1 VQRAAE
7 TALVAFG
14 PVGASRRFLTRL
26 GLITAGAAAW
36 RIWYVLGPVMTRI
49 PHLGL
54 DDEFFYSAQAR
65 LVADGKGFLNPFGYF
80 APVGSAAHRIFP
92 TAVHP
97 PLYTVFLAV
106 PAKLG
111 LSTPQEQ
118 RIFTALLGCATVF
131 LIGMLGRRIAGE
143 RTGLIAALL
152 AAAYPALWSNDSML
166 GLETLYGFLV
176 ILALLAVYR
185 MWSRPNLASAA
196 LVAVW
201 LSLATLTRSEGV
213 ILFAIVALPAIVLV
227 PGVVRKD
234 RVKMLGVMSLVAVVL
249 VGPWVVRNLTTF
261 EKPTLLGSGFGW
273 VLLDGSCDT
282 TFYGSKLG
290 YWDDS
295 CSLKDYPPTL
305 EETLVDERARTKALD
320 YIGNHKARLP
330 VVVLARIGRVWDLYR
345 PTQNVEFNIAGE
357 RRGHAASWA
366 ILVGYYLL
374 LPGAIAGLV
383 VMRKRR
389 VPIFPFLAIAAATT
403 LTVALSFGIT
413 RYRAPVD
420 VVLPVL
426 AAVAIDAA
434 LRRRHGP
441 RPTVTEDPPPERE
454 PVLTAPTGE
463 PMAR

>member
-1 VQRAAE
+1 
-7 TALVAFG
+7 
-14 PVGASRRFLTRL
+14 VGASRRFLTRL

-36 RIWYVLGPVMTRI
+36 RIWYVVGPVMSRI

-65 LVADGKGFLNPFGYF
+65 LVAHGKGFLNPFGYF
-80 APVGSAAHRIFP
+80 APVGSPAHRIFP

-131 LIGMLGRRIAGE
+131 LIGILGRRIAGE

-185 MWSRPNLASAA
+185 MWSRPNLTSAA
-196 LVAVW
+196 ILAVW
-201 LSLATLTRSEGV
+201 LALATLTRSEGV
-213 ILFAIVALPAIVLV
+213 ILFALVAVPAILLV

-234 RVKMLGVMSLVAVVL
+234 RVKMLGVMTLVGVVL

-261 EKPTLLGSGFGW
+261 DKPTLLGSGFGW
-273 VLLDGSCDT
+273 VLLDGSCDA
-282 TFYGSKLG
+282 TFYGPKLG

-295 CSLKDYPPTL
+295 CSLKNYPPTL

-330 VVVLARIGRVWDLYR
+330 VVVLARVGRVWDLYR
-345 PTQNVEFNIAGE
+345 PTQNVEFNTLGE

-389 VPIFPFLAIAAATT
+389 LPIFPFFAIAAATT
-403 LTVALSFGIT
+403 ITVAMSFGIT

-426 AAVAIDAA
+426 AAVAIDGA
-434 LRRRHGP
+434 LRRRRGP
-441 RPTVTEDPPPERE
+441 HRMVTEDRPPERE
-454 PVLTAPTGE
+454 PVLTAQTGE
-463 PMAR
+463 PMAH